1 MLENEPLFH
10 IIDGIFQRQI
20 KEIGEWAD
28 QLHFSESSLL
38 RYFKMVENEL
48 ARYRLTLSLKK
59 VDFIGKEIDIRSFFH
74 DFYYESEITPHGLAI
89 NCHPVDCLCLTKS
102 TSSVAIP
109 MFLWEILVIL

>member
-10 IIDGIFQRQI
+10 IIEGIFQRQI

-74 DFYYESEITPHGLAI
+74 DFYYESEITPHTVLPSIAI
-89 NCHPVDCLCLTKS
+89 QSIAFALQKALLQQLSQC
-102 TSSVAIP
+102 
-109 MFLWEILVIL
+109 FFGRF

>member
-1 MLENEPLFH
+1 MNHSFTLLKGFFK
-10 IIDGIFQRQI
+10 GRS

-48 ARYRLTLSLKK
+48 ARYQLTLSLKK

-74 DFYYESEITPHGLAI
+74 DFYYESEITPHTVLPSIAI
-89 NCHPVDCLCLTKS
+89 QSIAFALQKS